1 MRPQVWLTRA
11 PDTQPSLKTQI
22 MEQGTYLVFDTA
34 SWEVVRKDMVLTY
47 ADLEVAPRLPRPNQG
62 PGAPPLQHAQ
72 K

>member
-1 MRPQVWLTRA
+1 MQVWLTRA

-47 ADLEVAPRLPRPNQG
+47 ADLEVAPRLPRPG
-62 PGAPPLQHAQ
+62 VGAGVQKPLQHGQ